1 MESQKLRDT
10 QMESQKL
17 RDQFAERL
25 KEAMA
30 DTEIPKN
37 QWAKTIARW
46 LGKNEK
52 NPMFA
57 WKWMNAET
65 KPRDQNL
72 EPLAKALGVRA
83 EWLIYGSGQKH
94 ALDEKTQNYVDQA
107 EELLKTMSEDE
118 MQRAIK
124 ILEAYSNSS

>member
-1 MESQKLRDT
+1 MESQKLR
-10 QMESQKL
+10 E
-17 RDQFAERL
+17 QFAERL

-46 LGKNEK
+46 LGKNEN

-83 EWLIYGSGQKH
+83 EWLIYGSGEKR
-94 ALDEKTQNYVDQA
+94 ALDETTQNYVDQA
-107 EELLKTMSEDE
+107 QKLLKTMSPEE
-118 MQRAIK
+118 MERAIK
-124 ILEAYSNSS
+124 ILEAYSNT